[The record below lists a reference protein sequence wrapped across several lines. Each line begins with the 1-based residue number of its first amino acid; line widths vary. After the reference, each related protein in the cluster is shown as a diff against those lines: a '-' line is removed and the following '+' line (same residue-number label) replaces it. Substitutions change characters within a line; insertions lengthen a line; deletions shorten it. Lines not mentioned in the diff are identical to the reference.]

1 MKKLF
6 TVLAF
11 ALFTLSISAQET
23 KPAKK
28 EAAKKESCCAKSMTA
43 DEKAKCEAKCKS
55 EGKVCTANEK
65 KECKTEAKS
74 CCAKKA

>member
-1 MKKLF
+1 MKKLL

-11 ALFTLSISAQET
+11 ALFTLSVSAQET

-28 EAAKKESCCAKSMTA
+28 QSCCAKTMTA
-43 DEKAKCEAKCKS
+43 EEKAKCEAKCKAD
-55 EGKVCTANEK
+55 GKVCTANEK

>member
-1 MKKLF
+1 MKKIF

-11 ALFTLSISAQET
+11 ALFTLSVSAQET

-28 EAAKKESCCAKSMTA
+28 ETSSAKTMTA
-43 DEKAKCEAKCKS
+43 EEKAKCEAKCKA

-65 KECKTEAKS
+65 KECTTEAKS